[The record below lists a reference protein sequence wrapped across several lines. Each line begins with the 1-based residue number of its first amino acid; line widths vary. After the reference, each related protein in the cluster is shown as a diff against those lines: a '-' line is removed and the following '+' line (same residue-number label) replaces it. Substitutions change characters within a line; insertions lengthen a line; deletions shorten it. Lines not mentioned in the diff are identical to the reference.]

1 MIEATLAEIRKPETL
16 YSYHD
21 EIVHIIDGRK
31 KEEVGFFVPKSMA
44 KEFNAFVENIEKA
57 KKRTLLERVAK
68 AQALDPIEEGSI
80 SDGIL

>member
-21 EIVHIIDGRK
+21 EIIHIIDGRK

-57 KKRTLLERVAK
+57 KKRTLLERIAK
-68 AQALDPIEEGSI
+68 AQALDPIEEGGI

>member
-21 EIVHIIDGRK
+21 EIVHIIDGRR

-44 KEFNAFVENIEKA
+44 KEFNVFIENIEKA
-57 KKRTLLERVAK
+57 KKRSLLERVAK
-68 AQALDPIEEGSI
+68 AQALDPIEEGAV
-80 SDGIL
+80 SDGIV

>member
-68 AQALDPIEEGSI
+68 AQALDPIEEGGI

>member
-44 KEFNAFVENIEKA
+44 KEFQSFIDNIEKT
-57 KKRTLLERVAK
+57 KKRSLLERIAR
-68 AQALDPIEEGSI
+68 AQALDQIEEGGVA
-80 SDGIL
+80 DGIV

>member
-21 EIVHIIDGRK
+21 EIVHIIDGRR

-44 KEFNAFVENIEKA
+44 KEFIVFIENIEKA
-57 KKRTLLERVAK
+57 KKRSLLERIAK
-68 AQALDPIEEGSI
+68 AQAIDPIEEGAV
-80 SDGIL
+80 SDGIV

>member
-57 KKRTLLERVAK
+57 KKRTLLERIAK
-68 AQALDPIEEGSI
+68 AQALDPIEEGGI

>member
-1 MIEATLAEIRKPETL
+1 MIEATLAEIRKPKTL

-68 AQALDPIEEGSI
+68 AQALDPIEEGGI

>member
-16 YSYHD
+16 YGYHD

-44 KEFNAFVENIEKA
+44 KEFKSFIENIEKA
-57 KKRTLLERVAK
+57 KRRSLLERIAN
-68 AQALDPIEEGSI
+68 AQQRDPIEEGGVA
-80 SDGIL
+80 DGII